1 MKKMS
6 EMKKHKKQILD
17 WILNAPLTWD
27 HEMWLQLE
35 ENERETYRIKRKEAM
50 LNEITHEKMMELLK
64 K

>member
-1 MKKMS
+1 MKKQ
-6 EMKKHKKQILD
+6 KKEILD
-17 WILNAPLTWD
+17 WILNAPISWD

-35 ENERETYRIKRKEAM
+35 EEERNVYRKKRKETM